1 MLSLSVKMV
10 KRTTSFSKM
19 FLVDNIRLSTYND
32 CCECN
37 QDTNLQSFNIPNSN
51 KYSANN
57 VKKRTTATSVTENM
71 NLPTDT
77 YNENFPSVTESL
89 NSTENTYSPPVT
101 IQNNS
106 LNQTLTQTQRDTE
119 PTSQSHVETVNN
131 QNRNL
136 VTPSTKDI
144 VPSRTG
150 AIVPSRTGAIVPSRT
165 VAIVPTRSRRFRDRV
180 NPYTNI
186 GSIALNSPPN
196 VQELKGLTE
205 QQQALLPTSQYANT
219 VSNQSGGQNQRRN
232 KVQIENHRRNRQQF
246 ALPYPPTSKDRTI
259 ARKSSNRSENFS
271 QIQQPALEM
280 ERNYQQP
287 GLEME
292 RNYQQP
298 ALEMETNYQQ
308 PALEMETNYQQPALD
323 METNYQQP
331 ALEMETNY
339 QQPALEMHPNAITS
353 PNHPS
358 STKRKHPPTANEKS
372 LVSKTSNRITQYQ
385 NHRNSTPENV
395 ERLSLDYSPRNLIS
409 STASKRSAGQIADYQ
424 NYLSSKGSRS
434 KGDVVTYLCQI
445 CDTSFQTYNKLLKHR
460 KRHNELDQKE
470 RGSKRKDDEQNS
482 LKLKQIRN

>member
-165 VAIVPTRSRRFRDRV
+165 VAIVPTRSRRFRDRL

-308 PALEMETNYQQPALD
+308 PALEM
-323 METNYQQP
+323 
-331 ALEMETNY
+331 
-339 QQPALEMHPNAITS
+339 HPNAITS

-358 STKRKHPPTANEKS
+358 STKRKHPPTANENS

-385 NHRNSTPENV
+385 NYRNSTPENV

>member
-165 VAIVPTRSRRFRDRV
+165 VAIVPTRSRRFRDRL

-308 PALEMETNYQQPALD
+308 PALEM
-323 METNYQQP
+323 
-331 ALEMETNY
+331 
-339 QQPALEMHPNAITS
+339 HPNAITS

-385 NHRNSTPENV
+385 NYRNSTPENV